1 MKNNTLI
8 RQVVLGG
15 VPVAAVTQEELAQR
29 MVDDCSVNRDRSARP
44 VFLSSVNGHVLSR
57 YHREPSFKQLLDEVD
72 ILDADGMPLVL
83 ASRWLAPAPL
93 PGRVATTDFIHVAAR
108 YAAQAGLKF
117 YFLGGHEHENEN
129 AVARTREM
137 HPNLEIVGQHHG
149 FFDEAD
155 EPDLCRHIVESG
167 ADVLWVGMGVPREQ
181 QFIVRNRDRLIG
193 VTWIKSCGGLYKFL
207 AGIDPRAP
215 VWMQNAGLEWVFRL
229 ANAPRQFFWR
239 YAITSPHAMY
249 LMFKHRALTKSAPMA
264 GKPFDRPS
272 LAASGTKDS
281 S

>member
-117 YFLGGHEHENEN
+117 YFLGGHEHENE
-129 AVARTREM
+129 
-137 HPNLEIVGQHHG
+137 
-149 FFDEAD
+149 
-155 EPDLCRHIVESG
+155 
-167 ADVLWVGMGVPREQ
+167 GVPREQ